1 LSDSKS
7 GARGGG
13 RAASLVAI
21 GILASRL
28 TGLVRSQVFAH
39 FFGSLPEA
47 DAVTAA
53 FRIPNLLQ
61 NLFGEGAMSASFI
74 PVYAGLLAKGDEK
87 EADRVAGAIAALL
100 ALVVAI
106 VVLIGVLA
114 TPVLIDLIA
123 PGFQGERRVLCI
135 QLVRIFFPGAGFL
148 AMSAWCLGVL
158 NSHHKFLLSYASPVL
173 YNAVIIATLAAFGGR
188 VGVSHLAVLFAWG
201 SVAASAAQ
209 FAVQIPTVIRVAP
222 ALRVRLDTKSADVRV
237 VVHNFGP
244 TFVARGVVQLSA
256 YIDQFLATW
265 LPFGAVALL
274 GYAQIL
280 YTLPV
285 SLFGMS
291 VSAAELPAMSRD
303 TAVEVLRERLNAG
316 LRRIAFLVIPSAMAF
331 FVLGD
336 VLGGIFKSGRFTEAD
351 TVWVWRIL
359 AGSGIGLLAST
370 LGRLYSSTYY
380 ALKDT
385 RTPLRFAVVR
395 VTLTTILG
403 VIFAFALP
411 RWLGVDTRW
420 GMAGLT
426 ASAGLAGW
434 VEFYLLRRG
443 ITPRIG
449 QTGVRGRY
457 VAALWAIAALCAAA
471 AYGLKLVFP
480 PAHAFIRAAAILSV
494 YGALYLALT
503 KVANPK

>member
-1 LSDSKS
+1 LSDKRS
-7 GARGGG
+7 G

-39 FFGSLPEA
+39 FFGSLPAA
-47 DAVTAA
+47 DALTAA

-100 ALVVAI
+100 ALVVSI
-106 VVLIGVLA
+106 LVLVGVLA
-114 TPVLIDLIA
+114 TPILIDLIA
-123 PGFQGERRVLCI
+123 PGFTGERRILCI

-158 NSHHKFLLSYASPVL
+158 NSHHKFLLSYASPAL
-173 YNAVIIATLAAFGGR
+173 YNAVIVAALIAFGGR
-188 VGVSHLAVLFAWG
+188 VEVSHLAVLFAWAAV
-201 SVAASAAQ
+201 VAGAAQ
-209 FAVQIPTVIRVAP
+209 FAVQLPTVMRVAP
-222 ALRVRLDTKSADVRV
+222 ALKIRLDTRSDDVRL

-265 LPFGAVALL
+265 LPLGAVALL
-274 GYAQIL
+274 GYSQIL

-303 TAVEVLRERLNAG
+303 TAAEALRERLNSG
-316 LRRIAFLVIPSAMAF
+316 LKRIAFLVIPSAMAF

-351 TVWVWRIL
+351 TIWVWRIL
-359 AGSGIGLLAST
+359 AGSGVGLLAST

-395 VTLTTILG
+395 VTLTTALG
-403 VIFAFALP
+403 LVFAFALP

-434 VEFYLLRRG
+434 VEFYLLRRA

-449 QTGVRGRY
+449 STGVRGTY
-457 VAALWAIAALCAAA
+457 VAALWAIAALCAAG

-480 PAHAFIRAAAILSV
+480 PGHAFIRAATILPV

-503 KVANPK
+503 KVAKPK

>member
-1 LSDSKS
+1 MSDKPAERS
-7 GARGGG
+7 GG
-13 RAASLVAI
+13 RAASLVAM

-39 FFGSLPEA
+39 FFGSLPAA

-74 PVYAGLLAKGDEK
+74 PVYAGLLANGDEK

-100 ALVVAI
+100 ALVVSI

-123 PGFQGERRVLCI
+123 PGFEGERRVLCI

-158 NSHHKFLLSYASPVL
+158 NSHHKFLLSYASPAL
-173 YNAVIIATLAAFGGR
+173 YNAVIVATLIFFGRR
-188 VGVSHLAVLFAWG
+188 VEVTHLAVLFAWG
-201 SVAASAAQ
+201 AVVASAAQ
-209 FAVQIPTVIRVAP
+209 FLVQVPTVMRVAP
-222 ALRVRLDTKSADVRV
+222 NLKIRLGTQSPDVKV
-237 VVHNFGP
+237 VVRNFGP

-265 LPFGAVALL
+265 LPLGAVALL

-285 SLFGMS
+285 SLFGMA

-303 TAVEVLRERLNAG
+303 TAAEVLRARLNAG

-359 AGSGIGLLAST
+359 AGSGVGLLAST

-403 VIFAFALP
+403 VLFAFALP
-411 RWLGVDTRW
+411 RWLGVDLRW

-443 ITPRIG
+443 IAPRIG
-449 QTGVRGRY
+449 QTGVRGGY
-457 VAALWAIAALCAAA
+457 VAALWGIAALSAAA

-480 PAHAFIRAAAILSV
+480 PGHAFIRAATILPA

>member
-1 LSDSKS
+1 
-7 GARGGG
+7 
-13 RAASLVAI
+13 
-21 GILASRL
+21 
-28 TGLVRSQVFAH
+28 
-39 FFGSLPEA
+39 
-47 DAVTAA
+47 
-53 FRIPNLLQ
+53 IPNLLQ

-100 ALVVAI
+100 ALVVSI

-123 PGFQGERRVLCI
+123 PGFEGERRVLCI

-158 NSHHKFLLSYASPVL
+158 NSHHKFLLSYASPAL
-173 YNAVIIATLAAFGGR
+173 YNAVIVATLLFVGR
-188 VGVSHLAVLFAWG
+188 RVEVTHLAVLFAWG
-201 SVAASAAQ
+201 AVVASAAQ
-209 FAVQIPTVIRVAP
+209 FLVQVPTVLRVAP
-222 ALRVRLDTKSADVRV
+222 NLKIRLSTQSPDVKV

-265 LPFGAVALL
+265 LPLGAVALL

-285 SLFGMS
+285 SLFGMA

-303 TAVEVLRERLNAG
+303 TAAEVLRKRLNAG
-316 LRRIAFLVIPSAMAF
+316 LHRIAYLVIPSAMAF

-359 AGSGIGLLAST
+359 AGSGVGLLAST

-411 RWLGVDTRW
+411 RWLGV
-420 GMAGLT
+420 
-426 ASAGLAGW
+426 
-434 VEFYLLRRG
+434 
-443 ITPRIG
+443 
-449 QTGVRGRY
+449 
-457 VAALWAIAALCAAA
+457 
-471 AYGLKLVFP
+471 
-480 PAHAFIRAAAILSV
+480 
-494 YGALYLALT
+494 
-503 KVANPK
+503 